1 MAKVLMLANDET
13 TIYNFRR
20 EIVAAFVKAQH
31 EVVIAYPYGNHTK
44 EIEQLGCRTIDS
56 KISRHGTNIVEDLK
70 LFFNYLQ
77 MLKSEKP
84 DIVLTYTVKPNI
96 YGSLA
101 CQCRRVPY
109 LNNITGLG
117 TVLQSESIVSKLI
130 LFLQKLA
137 YRKSTCIFFQNQD
150 NCEQLKQKRV
160 INSKH
165 KIQILPG
172 SGVNLSLHKFE
183 EFPANDDVVCLI
195 FVSRIRADKGIE
207 ELFAAAE
214 KIKKIFSQTEFHVV
228 GWYEEKKYE
237 ERVQQLV
244 EDGVIIYHGTKTQE
258 EVHQLIKGSHC
269 LIHPSYHE
277 GMSNVLLEAS
287 AAGRPVIASDIP
299 GCKETF
305 DEGKSGY
312 GFEVKNTEE
321 LIKAITKFIQLPYE
335 EKRQMG
341 LHGRKKMEAEF
352 DRNIVAQKYLD
363 IIEKL

>member
-31 EVVIAYPYGNHTK
+31 EVVIAYPYGNHTQ
-44 EIEQLGCRTIDS
+44 EIEQLGCRTIDC
-56 KISRHGTNIVEDLK
+56 KVSRHGTNIREDLK
-70 LFFNYLQ
+70 LFLNYLK
-77 MLKSEKP
+77 MLKSENP
-84 DIVLTYTVKPNI
+84 DVVLTYTVKPNI

-101 CQCRRVPY
+101 CQYRRIPY

-130 LFLQKLA
+130 LFLQKIA
-137 YRKSTCIFFQNQD
+137 YRKSTCIFFQNQE
-150 NCEQLKQKRV
+150 NCDQLKQKRV
-160 INSKH
+160 INNKH

-172 SGVNLSLHKFE
+172 SGVNLNLHKFE
-183 EFPANDDVVCLI
+183 EFPADDGTLRLI
-195 FVSRIRADKGIE
+195 FVSRIREDKGVE

-214 KIKKIFSQTEFHVV
+214 KIKKMFPQTEFHIV

-237 ERVQQLV
+237 EKVQQLV
-244 EDGVIIYHGTKTQE
+244 EDGAIIYHGTKTQE
-258 EVHQLIKGSHC
+258 EVHQLIKDSHC

-299 GCKETF
+299 GCRETF
-305 DEGKSGY
+305 DEGESGY
-312 GFEVKNTEE
+312 GFQVKNKEE
-321 LIKAITKFIQLPYE
+321 LVKAIIKFIQLPYE
-335 EKRQMG
+335 DKKQMG
-341 LHGRKKMEAEF
+341 LCGRKKMEEEF

-363 IIEKL
+363 IIGKL